1 MRVFMYIF
9 ALMRSINVPDIK
21 CLAVRMSPKSLKR
34 SEPDVSLSSVLEF
47 IKTLNAKDLE
57 IVQDAVRAQKKT
69 LPMILEIPSSITE
82 LLKGKLEVFDEG
94 SGEATLCPSDV
105 YAESGHTFLLKWT
118 NDGEE
123 LKIEIGNQEGVMG
136 AGTQLY
142 EVQYIVIGP
151 LTVVASFPDYGRLP
165 RFVSGIKE
173 FMPLMKKRG
182 INSEKH
188 VMEFVEWV
196 IETVAFGER
205 NIYLTRPL
213 DSLFDELEED
223 DEDKGKEEK

>member
-1 MRVFMYIF
+1 M
-9 ALMRSINVPDIK
+9 PDIK
-21 CLAVRMSPKSLKR
+21 CLAVRVSPKSLKR

-47 IKTLNAKDLE
+47 IKTLNAQDLE
-57 IVQDAVRAQKKT
+57 IVHDAVRAQKKS
-69 LPMILEIPSSITE
+69 LPMILELPSSMTE

-105 YAESGHTFLLKWT
+105 YADSGHTFLLKWT

-151 LTVVASFPDYGRLP
+151 LTVVASFPEHGHLP
-165 RFVSGIKE
+165 RFVSGINE

-182 INSEKH
+182 IKSEKL
-188 VMEFVEWV
+188 VEAFVEWV
-196 IETVAFGER
+196 VGTVAYEER
-205 NIYLTRPL
+205 QCYLTGAL
-213 DSLFDELEED
+213 DSLFDECDEEEED